1 MLPYLQDNDLSSYNV
16 NLEMLIKTPTMTEP
30 HKMATSNM
38 RYLYYSVPQTIA
50 HHSVTGC
57 NMNVGD
63 MLGTGTISGPD
74 KSQYGSMLELCWGGK
89 NPIELPN
96 GETRKFLEDG
106 DSVILRGICQ
116 GEGYTIGFGECEG
129 TVLPAHED
137 SRYLSSN

>member
-1 MLPYLQDNDLSSYNV
+1 MS
-16 NLEMLIKTPTMTEP
+16 EP
-30 HKMATSNM
+30 HKMATSNL

-57 NMNVGD
+57 NMSVGD
-63 MLGTGTISGPD
+63 MLGSGTISGPD
-74 KSQYGSMLELCWGGK
+74 QSQYGSMLELCWGGK

-137 SRYLSSN
+137 SRYFSSN